1 MNLLCIETCVQK
13 DFSQKSSFWKECFW
27 PKNAYLKRK
36 WNWNSSY
43 KAHNWMMT
51 FLSIYTIKKLSVPLF
66 DKASPTIIRVEWDDE
81 WGEKNHSNIVLSF
94 RTLHWFYTKLMD
106 IICNHFLWKETPA
119 FNFNIVY
126 LFVCIFNLIIGFS
139 RYKNIRFVKVAF
151 LNNMDRYCTYHSYL

>member
-1 MNLLCIETCVQK
+1 MGGKWTLLCIETCVQK
-13 DFSQKSSFWKECFW
+13 DFSQKSLFWKECFW

-94 RTLHWFYTKLMD
+94 RTLHWFYTKLIWISFA
-106 IICNHFLWKETPA
+106 IIFSERKHLLSFS
-119 FNFNIVY
+119 I
-126 LFVCIFNLIIGFS
+126 LFICL
-139 RYKNIRFVKVAF
+139 YAF
-151 LNNMDRYCTYHSYL
+151 LTS

>member
-1 MNLLCIETCVQK
+1 MFIIGAKWTFLCIETCVQK
-13 DFSQKSSFWKECFW
+13 DFSQKSSFWKECFR

-66 DKASPTIIRVEWDDE
+66 DKASPIIIRVEWDDK

-94 RTLHWFYTKLMD
+94 RTLHWFYTKLIWISFA
-106 IICNHFLWKETPA
+106 IIFSERKHLLS
-119 FNFNIVY
+119 ISI
-126 LFVCIFNLIIGFS
+126 LFICL
-139 RYKNIRFVKVAF
+139 YAF
-151 LNNMDRYCTYHSYL
+151 LTS